1 MGDKCLIFCP
11 ARCGSETLVSIL
23 NCHPQM
29 LVVSEPFNRDNFEGQ
44 YLQRVKDASSLQE
57 ALNDLG
63 REYTGIKHVWDASGW
78 PFANLTPDFNRL
90 LLQLPG
96 QRIIFLTRKNSL
108 KRIISLCI
116 AEQTK
121 RWGVFSEKERTAV
134 SGFSFAPISPRF
146 VRWHLEGDKK
156 LLPEYRKVLADSKC
170 LFMELSYEE
179 LFDASRTLEERLE
192 VIAQVFKFLDK
203 EDIHDP
209 DVRLRVHGWLETR
222 QTAVDAALLYGRIP
236 NIEDIE
242 KEFGSPETGSLFAA
256 PVPASSG

>member
-1 MGDKCLIFCP
+1 
-11 ARCGSETLVSIL
+11 
-23 NCHPQM
+23 
-29 LVVSEPFNRDNFEGQ
+29 
-44 YLQRVKDASSLQE
+44 
-57 ALNDLG
+57 
-63 REYTGIKHVWDASGW
+63 
-78 PFANLTPDFNRL
+78 
-90 LLQLPG
+90 
-96 QRIIFLTRKNSL
+96 
-108 KRIISLCI
+108 
-116 AEQTK
+116 
-121 RWGVFSEKERTAV
+121 
-134 SGFSFAPISPRF
+134 